1 MSVHKLTL
9 EVTDPE
15 DGPYFVNKSLTRIH
29 GYLHRHDKNNIGLY
43 FQRDKIML
51 YASELSELEQI
62 LADEALVHDVRRH
75 IFSAKFEQAD
85 AEITLCKRVRT
96 IYDVQR
102 KVREQIRYIKKEFK
116 LSAEDVE
123 TKRRK
128 LLEYYNE
135 QAENGSKKYFVIK
148 TKEKRF
154 TIFVKP
160 IHVKSDDFVRQIF
173 NSYGLL
179 RKS

>member
-1 MSVHKLTL
+1 MSVHKLVL
-9 EVTDPE
+9 EVTDP
-15 DGPYFVNKSLTRIH
+15 DDDAYFINKSITRIH
-29 GYLHRHDKNNIGLY
+29 GFLHKYDKNNIGLY

-51 YASELSELEQI
+51 YASELSELERI
-62 LADEALVHDVRRH
+62 LADEALVHDVNRH
-75 IFSAKFEQAD
+75 IFSAKFEKTD
-85 AEITLCKRVRT
+85 GEITLCKRVRT

-102 KVREQIRYIKKEFK
+102 KVRERIRYIKKEFK

-135 QAENGSKKYFVIK
+135 RSSSVDYKYFVIK
-148 TKEKRF
+148 TREKRF

-160 IHVKSDDFVRQIF
+160 VHVKNQEFTRQIF
-173 NSYGLL
+173 NSYGLI
-179 RKS
+179 RKL

>member
-1 MSVHKLTL
+1 MSVHKLVL
-9 EVTDPE
+9 EVTDP
-15 DGPYFVNKSLTRIH
+15 DDDAYFINKSITRIH
-29 GYLHRHDKNNIGLY
+29 GYLHRHNKNNIGLY

-51 YASELSELEQI
+51 YASELSELEKI
-62 LADEALVHDVRRH
+62 LADDALVHDVNRH
-75 IFSAKFEQAD
+75 IFSAKFEKTD
-85 AEITLCKRVRT
+85 GEITLCKRVRQ

-102 KVREQIRYIKKEFK
+102 KVRERICYIKKEFK

-135 QAENGSKKYFVIK
+135 RAENASKKYFVVK
-148 TKEKRF
+148 TTEKRF
-154 TIFVKP
+154 TIFVKL
-160 IHVKSDDFVRQIF
+160 VRVQNDDFDEQKF

-179 RKS
+179 RKL